1 MPKNI
6 LHSPD
11 APDPAGF
18 YSQGTQAGGFL
29 FLSGQIPI
37 DPKSGQLIAGNIE
50 EQTRRVLDNLVA
62 VLGAGGASLAD
73 VVKIT
78 VYLTDMADFA
88 DFNTTYSRYF
98 PTAPPARATIAV
110 AALPRNARIEIDA
123 IAHVP

>member
-18 YSQGTQAGGFL
+18 YSQGTRAGGFL

-37 DPKSGQLIAGNIE
+37 DPKTGQLISGSIE
-50 EQTRRVLDNLVA
+50 DQTRRVLDNLAA

-73 VVKIT
+73 VVKIN

-88 DFNTTYSRYF
+88 AFNTAYSHYF
-98 PTAPPARATIAV
+98 PAAPPARATIAV

>member
-1 MPKNI
+1 MPKDI

-18 YSQGTQAGGFL
+18 YSQGTRAGGFL

-37 DPKSGQLIAGNIE
+37 DPKTGQLISGGIE
-50 EQTRRVLDNLVA
+50 DQTRRVLDNLAA

-73 VVKIT
+73 VVKIN

-88 DFNTTYSRYF
+88 AFNTTYSSYF
-98 PTAPPARATIAV
+98 PAAPPARATIAV